1 MTKPL
6 SYKIKIAGGEA
17 GKTSKIMDAYQHVAN
32 QGGFLGKLTKYI
44 PGFGGYLERE
54 QRRESDKIQRDYLA
68 GELNE
73 ARTKMSGINK
83 ELAAAMNF
91 DLIGIMDN
99 NITKVERL
107 TERIRYAD
115 RGYAGF
121 FDAVKVNEKELAK
134 IYEFD
139 VSLLEN
145 IQAIKEWVEV
155 IETGVEDEED
165 TGELKKKIKKLNKEL
180 SEFDN
185 KLNERERVIME
196 VK

>member
-1 MTKPL
+1 
-6 SYKIKIAGGEA
+6 
-17 GKTSKIMDAYQHVAN
+17 MDAYQHVAN
-32 QGGFLGKLTKYI
+32 QGGILGKLTKYI

-145 IQAIKEWVEV
+145 IKAIKEWVEV

-165 TGELKKKIKKLNKEL
+165 TDELKKKIKKLNKEL